1 MSETPALSRGRKI
14 RNPVILHYIL
24 SLGLTWATQHPVLER
39 KKRQEGKEK
48 ERGRI

>member
-1 MSETPALSRGRKI
+1 MSKTQALSRRRKI

-24 SLGLTWATQHPVLER
+24 SLGLTWAIQHPVLER

-48 ERGRI
+48 GRGRI